1 MRGIFYKFVP
11 NDEIRCHLCE
21 NDAEF
26 SEKMQIL
33 KNDGDRYRLI
43 TGFNVNENNL
53 WFDVVATINIVLNE
67 LGIGMCIEHRRE
79 EDDEKSIGFEIVL
92 RNTMYIESYV
102 LHPSD
107 NFYRLLEMLLAD
119 MGVQFEEYSS
129 SGRFFW
135 IKREVV
141 NKNS

>member
-21 NDAEF
+21 NDTEF
-26 SEKMQIL
+26 SEKIQIL
-33 KNDGDRYRLI
+33 KNDGDRYQLI
-43 TGFNVNENNL
+43 TGFNVDENNL
-53 WFDVVATINIVLNE
+53 WFDVMAAINPVLNK
-67 LGIGMCIEHRRE
+67 LGIGMCIEHRRG
-79 EDDEKSIGFEIVL
+79 EDDEKSIGFEITL
-92 RNTMYIESYV
+92 ANTVYIESYV

-107 NFYRLLEMLLAD
+107 SFYRLLELLLAD
-119 MGVQFEEYSS
+119 IGVQFEEYSS

>member
-11 NDEIRCHLCE
+11 NNEIKCHLCE
-21 NDAEF
+21 NDTEF

-33 KNDGDRYRLI
+33 KNDGDRYQLI
-43 TGFNVNENNL
+43 TEFNVDENNL
-53 WFDVVATINIVLNE
+53 WFDVMAAINPVLNK
-67 LGIGMCIEHRRE
+67 LGVGMCIEHRRE
-79 EDDEKSIGFEIVL
+79 EDDEKSIGFEITL
-92 RNTMYIESYV
+92 ANTVYIESYV

-107 NFYRLLEMLLAD
+107 SFYRLLELLLAD
-119 MGVQFEEYSS
+119 IGVQFEEYSS

>member
-1 MRGIFYKFVP
+1 MRGIFYKFIP
-11 NDEIRCHLCE
+11 DNEIRCKVCE
-21 NDAEF
+21 TAEEF
-26 SEKMQIL
+26 KEKVEIL
-33 KNDGDRYRLI
+33 KNENKYKFVA
-43 TGFNVNENNL
+43 GFNTDDSNL
-53 WFDVVATINIVLNE
+53 WFNVMGTVNIVLNE
-67 LGIGMCIEHRRE
+67 LGIGMCIEHRNN
-79 EDDEKSIGFEIVL
+79 EDDERSLGFEITL
-92 RNTMYIESYV
+92 ANTMYIESYV

-107 NFYRLLEMLLAD
+107 SFYKLLEMLLAD

>member
-11 NDEIRCHLCE
+11 NNEIRCHLCE

-33 KNDGDRYRLI
+33 ENNGNRYQLI
-43 TGFNVNENNL
+43 TGFNVDENNL
-53 WFDVVATINIVLNE
+53 WFNVVTTINLVLNKLDVE
-67 LGIGMCIEHRRE
+67 MCIEHRRE
-79 EDDEKSIGFEIVL
+79 EDDEKSIGFEITL
-92 RNTMYIESYV
+92 ANTMYIESYV

-107 NFYRLLEMLLAD
+107 SFYRLLELLLAD

-135 IKREVV
+135 IRREVV
-141 NKNS
+141 SKNS

>member
-21 NDAEF
+21 NDTEF
-26 SEKMQIL
+26 SEKIQIL
-33 KNDGDRYRLI
+33 KNDGDRYQLI
-43 TGFNVNENNL
+43 TGFNIDENNL
-53 WFDVVATINIVLNE
+53 WFDVMAAINPVLNK

-79 EDDEKSIGFEIVL
+79 EDDEKSIGFEITL
-92 RNTMYIESYV
+92 ANTVYIESYV

-107 NFYRLLEMLLAD
+107 SFYRLLELLLAD
-119 MGVQFEEYSS
+119 IGVQFEEYSS

>member
-11 NDEIRCHLCE
+11 NGVIKCHLCE

-33 KNDGDRYRLI
+33 KNDGDRYQLI
-43 TGFNVNENNL
+43 TGFNVDENNL
-53 WFDVVATINIVLNE
+53 WFDVMATINIVLNE

-107 NFYRLLEMLLAD
+107 SFYKLLEMLLAD
-119 MGVQFEEYSS
+119 IGVQFEEYSS

>member
-1 MRGIFYKFVP
+1 MRGIFYKFAP

-107 NFYRLLEMLLAD
+107 SFYRLLELLLAD
-119 MGVQFEEYSS
+119 IGVQFEEYSS